1 MRLWMPVQRDPNP
14 PSVLVK
20 EVQHDLYHV
29 TLVSRLVDLQMTF
42 DLFFLMHII

>member
-1 MRLWMPVQRDPNP
+1 MGLWMPVQHDPNPP

-29 TLVSRLVDLQMTF
+29 TLLSRLVDLQMTF
-42 DLFFLMHII
+42 DLFFLMII